1 MKDQDKDVMK
11 GNTPPSNK
19 NLIIQVDLL
28 PTAQK
33 TESTAKQNTG
43 RRLKRMVPKI
53 SSCMKGPPFAGSG
66 FREYG
71 KRFGFESDLI

>member
-1 MKDQDKDVMK
+1 MSGDVKDQDKDVMK
-11 GNTPPSNK
+11 GNTHTPNK

-43 RRLKRMVPKI
+43 RRLKRMVPKT
-53 SSCMKGPPFAGSG
+53 SS
-66 FREYG
+66 
-71 KRFGFESDLI
+71 

>member
-1 MKDQDKDVMK
+1 MCGDVKDQDKDVMR
-11 GNTPPSNK
+11 GNTPPNK

-53 SSCMKGPPFAGSG
+53 SSWMKRPPFAGSA
-66 FREYG
+66 FRKYG
-71 KRFGFESDLI
+71 K